1 MSGRAAHVMHGR
13 RCEIAFRTKKGFM
26 GYGSVQYRPLST
38 SFFNCVFAITA
49 NKAARLSLPTSEIGI
64 DAVPTRPPSDLP
76 ATSLDG
82 EHAGHA
88 GGGTPGSDIHVF
100 LRGHRRAR
108 GRPGRRGGGGR
119 RAGGAGRAGGRGAR
133 RTGT

>member
-64 DAVPTRPPSDLP
+64 DAVPTRPPSALP

-82 EHAGHA
+82 ENAGHRNKK
-88 GGGTPGSDIHVF
+88 TPKKDNHNKHQSHLQSRSRPC
-100 LRGHRRAR
+100 LRRWNL
-108 GRPGRRGGGGR
+108 
-119 RAGGAGRAGGRGAR
+119 R
-133 RTGT
+133 RTWFA